1 MPHGPVDRW
10 VREQCWEFLG
20 WVSLKSSMTFNDY
33 IEKNLDTT
41 VLHSHTPPL
50 GTFSLSSI
58 TDMVPRA
65 VAFRPRRRQEN
76 TKINYSYSQ
85 EPLTSVGIELLKVVL
100 NCHFYKKKDVFEGL
114 TKSSG

>member
-1 MPHGPVDRW
+1 MGWSCLVYPRITINAARPGG
-10 VREQCWEFLG
+10 EMGQQCWEFLG

-58 TDMVPRA
+58 TDMVPIA
-65 VAFRPRRRQEN
+65 VAFRPRRRQES
-76 TKINYSYSQ
+76 TEIN
-85 EPLTSVGIELLKVVL
+85 
-100 NCHFYKKKDVFEGL
+100 
-114 TKSSG
+114 